1 MEGIEK
7 REARRD
13 EREMEE
19 GKKLWRK
26 EVNTRMKKGK
36 ERRAGKRE

>member
-19 GKKLWRK
+19 GKKLWGR
-26 EVNTRMKKGK
+26 EVNTRMKRGK
-36 ERRAGKRE
+36 ERKAEKKE